1 MGGGGCRAGRGS
13 RKRFVGRGGL
23 LREGS
28 LLWVASSLCRQ
39 QQTLLSS
46 FPYWRNDSSKRKRV
60 QDESNCRHSVLISV
74 VGWFVRCLP
83 QAEDSTRS
91 PCRSFLPSFC
101 WTELLS
107 AASLSQLLSVPTHSL
122 APLSIPA
129 AQQKEDEK
137 LTVHCTHTRESVA
150 GGGGGGTTG

>member
-1 MGGGGCRAGRGS
+1 MPCSSSSSSSLSGPPGGCREGGGGGRRGGCREGRGS

-39 QQTLLSS
+39 QQSLLSS
-46 FPYWRNDSSKRKRV
+46 FPYLRNDSSKRKRV

-91 PCRSFLPSFC
+91 PCRSFLPSF
-101 WTELLS
+101 LHSAGLS
-107 AASLSQLLSVPTHSL
+107 SPPQPASLNSSRYPPTH
-122 APLSIPA
+122 
-129 AQQKEDEK
+129 
-137 LTVHCTHTRESVA
+137 
-150 GGGGGGTTG
+150 